1 MEKHGEHPVE
11 EPINPPSLIAQIFSQ
26 KIWSF
31 LFRRRT
37 LISEFIFFFITSS
50 LSQRELTNARKGV
63 RPYPFPNRAHSRGR
77 AQKVETT
84 SQACTTRKSTEP
96 SITSQDWRTTSS
108 RWRSDAARLTGNS
121 DYRSRT
127 TTLEVRWWSHTGGGQ
142 LQETGFLGL

>member
-1 MEKHGEHPVE
+1 MRVLRE
-11 EPINPPSLIAQIFSQ
+11 ERERAQIFSQ

-84 SQACTTRKSTEP
+84 SQACTTRKVRDLVSPHKTGEQP
-96 SITSQDWRTTSS
+96 HPDDDQTRPGSQETQTTDQG
-108 RWRSDAARLTGNS
+108 RQPWRSVDEAT
-121 DYRSRT
+121 
-127 TTLEVRWWSHTGGGQ
+127 
-142 LQETGFLGL
+142 QEEDSYKRQVF